1 MPANFPEIWEGRVR
15 EKLTTSDK
23 VKWLDG
29 IPELDAEVYVLGE
42 GTATEQNTIHIPI
55 ETFSPDVL
63 LNNTTYPIA
72 IQEFADGTVQ
82 MNLDKYQTKAT
93 SISDDAAMGA
103 SYNKIDSATR
113 GHVRQISSTKYKK
126 AIHAIAPAAHT
137 VGTPVIE
144 LPASYTANDV
154 YQAMVK
160 VKEAFDDAEIPED
173 ERRFVLATKHYN
185 KLLTDRERFGNLL
198 VDHNTGKVNQ
208 QIAGFDVYT
217 YVSNPKYDA
226 TTKAKKAFGAV
237 AVETDKVASVAFYAD
252 NIGKKTGKTK
262 QYFSPASANPTTQTN
277 LVNYRHYFIAMPV
290 QNQAI
295 GAII

>member
-1 MPANFPEIWEGRVR
+1 MPANFPEVWEQRVR
-15 EKLTTSDK
+15 EKLMNSDK

-29 IPELDAEVYVLGE
+29 IPELDADVYVLGE
-42 GTATEQNTIHIPI
+42 GTATEQNKIHIPV

-63 LNNTTYPIA
+63 INNSTYPIE
-72 IQEFADGTVQ
+72 IQDFEDGTVE
-82 MNLDKYQTKAT
+82 MTLDKYQTKAT
-93 SISDDAAMGA
+93 SVSDDSAMGA
-103 SYNKIDSATR
+103 SYPKIDGATR
-113 GHVRQISSTKYKK
+113 GHVRQIDSTKYKK
-126 AIHAIAPAAHT
+126 AIHAFAPASHT
-137 VGTPVIE
+137 VKTPVTE
-144 LPASYTANDV
+144 LPANYTADDV

-160 VKEAFDDAEIPED
+160 TKEAFDDAEVPEN

-185 KLLTDRERFGNLL
+185 KLLTDRERFANLL

-226 TTKAKKAFGAV
+226 TTKAKKSFGAV